1 MQVKKDIMWR
11 INGSFLLLCLMGLV
25 ILGQILRIQIK
36 EGASLRSLADSLT
49 MKYVN
54 IAASRGNIFSADEM
68 LMSTSVPIY
77 DVRIDTRTEAFSREH
92 FFANVDSLSIC
103 LSNLFKDHSAAEYK
117 SVLKQARSNHE
128 RYFLIK
134 RNVSYAELQQ
144 LKTFPLFRMGRF
156 KGGLRIEQKEKR
168 EMPFRDLA
176 ARTIGYMR
184 DVKPVGIEAAYNEDL
199 KGVGGKRLMQ
209 KISGNVWMPITDKD
223 VVEPKDGND
232 LITTIDINIQ
242 DVAEHS
248 LREHL
253 EKHNADHGCAVLME
267 VATGEI
273 KAIANLSRNS
283 RGDYEENFNYV
294 IGESTEPGS
303 TMKLASVLAA
313 IDDGLVEPNDT
324 INVGNGYYNF
334 FGQSMKDSHPP
345 KSARLS
351 VQQSFETSSNVGI
364 SKMIWSAYAK
374 KPQDFIDK
382 LKSFGLGTSLG
393 LEIEGEG
400 RPQIKNVDDTLW
412 SPVSLPWMSI
422 GYELLLTPM
431 QILTFYNAVANNGVM
446 VKPHFIKEI
455 RNHGKLIKSFPVTVL
470 RDSIASSESLGK
482 VRKMME
488 GVVEHGTASS
498 LKTSPYRIA
507 GKTGTAQIS
516 QSVYGYDIGH
526 RSYQASFVGYFP
538 ADAPKY
544 SCMVVVYSPSND
556 VYFGGAVA
564 APIFKEI
571 ADKVYSNHI
580 ELHGDPAGDDSI
592 FNHIPVAKA
601 GQQTEVKKIFA
612 ALDIPVTS
620 KDDGAQNVFAAGIS
634 GEVVLSE
641 RKTQNGLVPD
651 VKGMSAKDALY
662 ILENAGLR
670 VQCNGRGSVIRQ
682 SLTPGMKIS
691 KGQIIFI
698 ELGI

>member
-11 INGSFLLLCLMGLV
+11 INGSFIILCLMGLV
-25 ILGQILRIQIK
+25 ILGQILKIQIK
-36 EGASLRSLADSLT
+36 DGEKLRSLADSLT
-49 MKYVN
+49 MKYFN
-54 IAASRGNIFSADEM
+54 IAASRGNIFSADGM

-77 DVRIDTRTEAFSREH
+77 DIRIDTRTDAFDREIFNAH
-92 FFANVDSLSIC
+92 IDSLSIC
-103 LSNLFKDHSAAEYK
+103 LSKLFKDHSPAEYK
-117 SVLKQARSNHE
+117 NIIREARTNHE

-168 EMPFRDLA
+168 EMPFKELA

-242 DVAEHS
+242 DVAENS
-248 LREHL
+248 LKSHL
-253 EKHNADHGCAVLME
+253 VKHGADHGCAVLME

-273 KAIANLSRNS
+273 KAIVNLSKNDD
-283 RGDYEENFNYV
+283 GDYEENFNYV

-303 TMKLASVLAA
+303 TMKLASMLAA
-313 IDDGLVEPNDT
+313 IDDGLVEPTDT

-334 FGQSMKDSHPP
+334 FGQPMKDAHPP
-345 KSARLS
+345 KSTRLS

-364 SKMIWSAYAK
+364 SKMVWAAYAK
-374 KPQDFIDK
+374 KPQEFIDK
-382 LKSFGLGTSLG
+382 IKSFGLGKPLG

-400 RPQIKNVDDTLW
+400 NPYIKDVDDSLW

-422 GYELLLTPM
+422 GYEVLLTPI
-431 QILTFYNAVANNGVM
+431 QILTFYNAVANNGRM
-446 VKPHFIKEI
+446 VKPHFIREI
-455 RNHGKLIKSFPVTVL
+455 RNHGKLIQSFSTQVIK
-470 RDSIASSESLGK
+470 DSIASPSSLEK
-482 VRKMME
+482 VKKMME
-488 GVVEHGTASS
+488 GVVEHGTAST
-498 LKTSPYRIA
+498 LKTSPYKIA

-516 QSVYGYDIGH
+516 QNIFGYDKNH

-544 SCMVVVYSPSND
+544 SCMVVVYSPSNN

-580 ELHGDPAGDDSI
+580 ELHGVPASDTI
-592 FNHIPVAKA
+592 NNLFPIAKA
-601 GQQTEVKKIFA
+601 GQQKEAKKIFA
-612 ALDIPVTS
+612 ELRVPFST
-620 KDDGAQNVFAAGIS
+620 KDESAQNIS
-634 GEVVLSE
+634 STITSDQVILGE
-641 RKTQNGLVPD
+641 RKTTTGIVPD
-651 VKGMSAKDALY
+651 VRGMSVKDAIY
-662 ILENAGLR
+662 ILENSGLR

-691 KGQIIFI
+691 KGQLIFI